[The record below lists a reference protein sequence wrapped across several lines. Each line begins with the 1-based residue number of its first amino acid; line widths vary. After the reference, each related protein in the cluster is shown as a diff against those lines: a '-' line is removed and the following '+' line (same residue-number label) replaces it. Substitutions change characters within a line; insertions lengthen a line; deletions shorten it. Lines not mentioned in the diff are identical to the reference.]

1 MTKVSKHFSFRSEHT
16 KQLGREGMNKLT
28 KKALRKATTVVR
40 SIVGCTPNLFSLLV
54 LVAVIVFNSAPA
66 ALAQGTPPGQSGA
79 KQNGQTVDS
88 NEQSIERIIRDY
100 DDRHPYQAAQRS
112 ADSHTSKIPGTNLD
126 KSDPGSPR
134 VTPVYMPVY
143 NSQGYMQPLLNATNT
158 TKQARDNEIY
168 QNTLTTF
175 GMPLSDTQF
184 QMINRENNQRKIE
197 QMWDPEK
204 AQWMTKATAQMV
216 GASASNSMAGTAE
229 QSFGSALDRIVNAD
243 GGNCLINV
251 ANEASGAGYP
261 GMVMYKTIPEA
272 VGMVQRMYKQV
283 FIPMAILFLLPGAVA
298 SQVKGQIGRGFNLG
312 YAEGANPFEGIFRS
326 IVAVFLI
333 PATQVIVSW
342 SIDAGNSMAMSVRPW
357 VDTDMIQDWANELS
371 YNTKHE
377 KDANYLKSTPHG
389 SGSAG
394 GGAGGT
400 GGTGGTG
407 GAGSGLGGII
417 SGLGS
422 SIGGIVGSWLSS
434 LGAFISGAGIGTGL
448 GAQVPEGAT
457 VYEEQGALSQVMQL
471 NLNMMMNTASIFLV
485 ILGAYQLVMICYL
498 LLLGPLAAAF
508 YAWPQVT
515 GSGKL
520 FRNVFGSWVEAVL
533 QVSLWRFYWM
543 VVLAVI
549 TQRLIYTNGG
559 TPDLQWEV
567 CMFTCFLGI
576 LLWAPSSPFS
586 FGPRGGLEKAD
597 KLAQDNK
604 QGGGGGGGKGGGK
617 GGAGDK
623 GESGAPGS
631 GNKENSPTDG
641 QGEQQNPVTPAPAT
655 EQTQDSQTRS
665 TTNPN
670 AEQKTA
676 VTSLPPAAASES
688 GATGRDA
695 SIPASASG
703 GKDAPPP
710 VAGDGKNGQTGGN
723 GSGNNKLDVSSAPAP
738 SASAESKSGGATP
751 PSLGANNAVTPPS
764 AGQAGG
770 AKGAKTGGSES
781 GSESGKG
788 NTAVAVPVGSGGG
801 GGGGGGGGNV
811 DGSGSASAS
820 VMVQQAGGQVQSPPP
835 KEKKEEPKTK

>member
-1 MTKVSKHFSFRSEHT
+1 
-16 KQLGREGMNKLT
+16 
-28 KKALRKATTVVR
+28 
-40 SIVGCTPNLFSLLV
+40 
-54 LVAVIVFNSAPA
+54 
-66 ALAQGTPPGQSGA
+66 
-79 KQNGQTVDS
+79 
-88 NEQSIERIIRDY
+88 
-100 DDRHPYQAAQRS
+100 
-112 ADSHTSKIPGTNLD
+112 
-126 KSDPGSPR
+126 
-134 VTPVYMPVY
+134 
-143 NSQGYMQPLLNATNT
+143 
-158 TKQARDNEIY
+158 
-168 QNTLTTF
+168 
-175 GMPLSDTQF
+175 
-184 QMINRENNQRKIE
+184 
-197 QMWDPEK
+197 
-204 AQWMTKATAQMV
+204 
-216 GASASNSMAGTAE
+216 
-229 QSFGSALDRIVNAD
+229 
-243 GGNCLINV
+243 
-251 ANEASGAGYP
+251 
-261 GMVMYKTIPEA
+261 
-272 VGMVQRMYKQV
+272 
-283 FIPMAILFLLPGAVA
+283 LPGAVA

-400 GGTGGTG
+400 GGAGGG
-407 GAGSGLGGII
+407 GGGGLGGII

-520 FRNVFGSWVEAVL
+520 FRNVFGSWVEGVL

-559 TPDLQWEV
+559 TTDLQWEV

-586 FGPRGGLEKAD
+586 FGPRAGLEKAE

-604 QGGGGGGGKGGGK
+604 QGGGGGGGGKGGGK
-617 GGAGDK
+617 SGAGDK

-631 GNKENSPTDG
+631 DNKGNSPTDG

-655 EQTQDSQTRS
+655 EQTNSETKS
-665 TTNPN
+665 PTNPSPEK
-670 AEQKTA
+670 ATA
-676 VTSLPPAAASES
+676 VTSLPPAASSEA
-688 GATGRDA
+688 GNTGRDA
-695 SIPASASG
+695 SISASASG
-703 GKDAPPP
+703 SKDTPPP
-710 VAGDGKNGQTGGN
+710 VAGDSKSGQGNAGGN
-723 GSGNNKLDVSSAPAP
+723 ASGNNKLDVSSAPAP
-738 SASAESKSGGATP
+738 SASAESKSGGASP
-751 PSLGANNAVTPPS
+751 PSLGGNNAMNPPS
-764 AGQAGG
+764 AGQASG

-781 GSESGKG
+781 GAESGKG
-788 NTAVAVPVGSGGG
+788 NTAVAVPVGAGGG
-801 GGGGGGGGNV
+801 GGGGGGGSNV

-835 KEKKEEPKTK
+835 KEKKEEPKTT